1 MRNDVLRYGMLAV
14 VVALLAAGC
23 DRGLTLSE
31 QEALERSTS
40 LYKNAIDDF
49 QAGRVDA
56 AIKGFERVVFY
67 EPKSYSAHFQLATL
81 LQDVRKDYISAIAHY
96 RNYLAHRPASD
107 KATVAL
113 DRVKACETML
123 QAEMVRKA
131 GGSASSKIAADN
143 ERLTAECDDLKKKV
157 ARLEGDLEKARRTIS
172 RLQGEAERRSQL
184 LAKLGESFEGKVTKD
199 AAMKDALAQLKEE
212 KDEIR
217 RRRLQPTDAELL
229 DEEDDVSAADA
240 RKTADLKE
248 AKKLAQLDDDV
259 PARPTASTKALAA
272 SAVAGAD
279 AVGAKPAAV
288 AKPAAGKT
296 GGFDALFGSKK
307 TKGSAAARPET
318 YTVQEGDTLFKI
330 ATRFYGSSHKWRS
343 IQDANRSIVPADGRL
358 RIGMVLRLP

>member
-96 RNYLAHRPASD
+96 RDYLAHRPASD

-259 PARPTASTKALAA
+259 PARPTASTPCSGARRRRAPRPPGPRRTRFRKATRCSRSRRVSTALLTSGVRSRTPTARSSPRTGAFA
-272 SAVAGAD
+272 SAW
-279 AVGAKPAAV
+279 
-288 AKPAAGKT
+288 
-296 GGFDALFGSKK
+296 S
-307 TKGSAAARPET
+307 SAFP
-318 YTVQEGDTLFKI
+318 D
-330 ATRFYGSSHKWRS
+330 RS
-343 IQDANRSIVPADGRL
+343 PCPPFTQPS
-358 RIGMVLRLP
+358 